1 MTLRLLI
8 LALVL
13 LAAGAL
19 AACAPLANMR
29 AEEWRW
35 AAADPEPGAGPP
47 ASAPRVRVFVAPEF
61 AELMRRLEPRYE
73 AEAGVDLEL
82 VFDAHLDLRAAEDQ
96 LILRVARGG
105 RGAAPDLLLL
115 ESAARVA
122 DLTHRPRAWAP
133 LAVGEVVAVAPAQAM
148 VTPREML
155 EGTVPVAMSLERSA
169 LGRASRLALERA
181 GAWKTASAS
190 VGRFDHA
197 DAICE
202 SIAHAGEQDPP
213 LDIIGLVYRSA
224 ALRAIRAEPDPRRRI
239 AIVGALRSPPDEPC
253 AHAMAVWTD
262 AGRALGEWLRSPPAQ
277 SEMRRLGFAPVAPGS
292 AGSAWREAVTLDDE
306 LLRTGAP

>member
-8 LALVL
+8 PLLSLLSAAAL
-13 LAAGAL
+13 G
-19 AACAPLANMR
+19 ACAPIQNFR

-35 AAADPEPGAGPP
+35 APADPEPQAAALAAG
-47 ASAPRVRVFVAPEF
+47 PRVRVFVAPEF

-82 VFDAHLDLRAAEDQ
+82 VFDAHLDLRSAEEQ
-96 LILRVARGG
+96 LILRST

-115 ESAARVA
+115 ESAARVM
-122 DLTHRPRAWAP
+122 DLTHRPRAWAL
-133 LAVGEVVAVAPAQAM
+133 LAVGEVVAISPAQAM
-148 VTPREML
+148 GTVREML
-155 EGTVPVAMSLERSA
+155 EGTVPVAMALERSA
-169 LGRASRLALERA
+169 LGRASRLSLEYA

-197 DAICE
+197 DAISE
-202 SIAHAGEQDPP
+202 YIAHAGEQNPP
-213 LDIIGLVYRSA
+213 VATVGLVYRSA
-224 ALRAIRAEPDPRRRI
+224 ALRAIRREIDPRRRI
-239 AIVGALRSPPDEPC
+239 AVLTTLASPPDEPA

-262 AGRALGEWLRSPPAQ
+262 AGRDFGDWLCSPHAQ
-277 SEMRRLGFAPVAPGS
+277 SEMRRLGFTPVAAAPG
-292 AGSAWREAVTLDDE
+292 AAWRTAITLDDE